1 MGELKA
7 EAITVGYGSGPAI
20 VRDASVAV
28 SSGTISVL
36 LGPNGAGKST
46 LMKALVGLLAV
57 RSGKV
62 ILDGRDVTGM
72 RPFELVRNG
81 VGYLPQ
87 LLNVFDELTVHENL
101 EMGAFT
107 FTGDFHRRVEEVCE
121 LFPDLPGI
129 FRKRAGK
136 LSGGQQ
142 RMVAMARALMVAP
155 QMLTF
160 DEPTAGL
167 SPVYQERVWSQ
178 IRTIRDSGV
187 GLLIVEQ
194 NATLALRY
202 ADHVYI
208 LADGTNALSGPADEL
223 RDRDEVAELLVG

>member
-1 MGELKA
+1 MGELRA
-7 EAITVGYGSGPAI
+7 DNITVGYGSGPAI
-20 VRDASVAV
+20 VRDVSVAV
-28 SSGTISVL
+28 SSGKISVL

-46 LMKALVGLLAV
+46 LLKALVGLLTV

-62 ILDGRDVTGM
+62 TLDGRDVTGM

-87 LLNVFDELTVHENL
+87 LLNVFDELTVFENL

-107 FTGDFHRRVEEVCE
+107 YSGDFRQRVDEVCE
-121 LFPDLPGI
+121 LFPELPTV

-142 RMVAMARALMVAP
+142 RMVAMARALMVDP
-155 QMLTF
+155 KMLTF

-167 SPVYQERVWSQ
+167 SPVYQERVWEQ
-178 IRTIRDSGV
+178 IGTIRASGV

-194 NATLALRY
+194 NSSLALKY
-202 ADHVYI
+202 ADDAYI
-208 LADGTNALSGPADEL
+208 LAQGTTALAGPADEL
-223 RDRDEVAELLVG
+223 RERDEVAELLVG

>member
-1 MGELKA
+1 MGELRA
-7 EAITVGYGSGPAI
+7 DNITVGYGSGPAI
-20 VRDASVAV
+20 VRDVSVAV
-28 SSGTISVL
+28 ASGQISVL

-46 LMKALVGLLAV
+46 LLKALVGLLGI
-57 RSGKV
+57 RSGRV
-62 ILDGRDVTGM
+62 TLDGRDVTGM

-87 LLNVFDELTVHENL
+87 LLNVFDELTVFENL

-107 FTGDFHRRVEEVCE
+107 YSGDFRQRVDEVCE
-121 LFPDLPGI
+121 LFPELPTV

-142 RMVAMARALMVAP
+142 RMVAMARALMVEP
-155 QMLTF
+155 KMLTF

-167 SPVYQERVWSQ
+167 SPVYQERVWEQ
-178 IRTIRDSGV
+178 IGTIRASGV

-194 NATLALRY
+194 NSSLALKY
-202 ADHVYI
+202 ADHAYI
-208 LADGTNALSGPADEL
+208 LAQGTTALSGPADEL
-223 RDRDEVAELLVG
+223 RERDEVAELLVG

>member
-7 EAITVGYGSGPAI
+7 EAITVGYGAGPAI
-20 VRDASVAV
+20 VRDASVSV

-46 LMKALVGLLAV
+46 LMKALVGLLDV

-62 ILDGRDVTGM
+62 FLDGQDVTGM

-107 FTGDFHRRVEEVCE
+107 YRGDFHARVREVCE
-121 LFPDLPGI
+121 LFPDLPDI

-167 SPVYQERVWSQ
+167 SPVYQERVWEQ

-194 NATLALRY
+194 NATLALKY
-202 ADHVYI
+202 ADNVYI
-208 LADGTNALSGPADEL
+208 LAEGTNALSGPADEL
-223 RDRDEVAELLVG
+223 RDSDEVAELLVG